1 MWVDNSHTM
10 KASELKG
17 RRLMKNT
24 VTGET
29 RFEISPEHHALLD
42 DAEREYLEK
51 KITPPPRGTMVN
63 ALQAELKKT
72 DDFLK
77 RPHPLLDKLE
87 KKARGKKNGS

>member
-51 KITPPPRGTMVN
+51 KSAVPEVEATTTQSR
-63 ALQAELKKT
+63 K
-72 DDFLK
+72 
-77 RPHPLLDKLE
+77 
-87 KKARGKKNGS
+87 RGKKYGS

>member
-51 KITPPPRGTMVN
+51 KSVVPEVVATTVQNR
-63 ALQAELKKT
+63 K
-72 DDFLK
+72 
-77 RPHPLLDKLE
+77 
-87 KKARGKKNGS
+87 RGKKNGA

>member
-29 RFEISPEHHALLD
+29 WFEISPEHHALLD

-51 KITPPPRGTMVN
+51 KVQEVMVSEIV
-63 ALQAELKKT
+63 ATTTQSR
-72 DDFLK
+72 K
-77 RPHPLLDKLE
+77 RS
-87 KKARGKKNGS
+87 KKNGS

>member
-1 MWVDNSHTM
+1 MWVDNSHTA

-42 DAEREYLEK
+42 DTEREYLEK
-51 KITPPPRGTMVN
+51 KSVVPEVVATTVQNR
-63 ALQAELKKT
+63 K
-72 DDFLK
+72 
-77 RPHPLLDKLE
+77 
-87 KKARGKKNGS
+87 RGKKYGS

>member
-51 KITPPPRGTMVN
+51 KVQEAVVSEIVATTTQSR
-63 ALQAELKKT
+63 K
-72 DDFLK
+72 
-77 RPHPLLDKLE
+77 
-87 KKARGKKNGS
+87 RGKKNGS

>member
-51 KITPPPRGTMVN
+51 KSVVPEVVATTVQNR
-63 ALQAELKKT
+63 K
-72 DDFLK
+72 
-77 RPHPLLDKLE
+77 
-87 KKARGKKNGS
+87 RGKKNGS

>member
-1 MWVDNSHTM
+1 MWVDNSHTV

-51 KITPPPRGTMVN
+51 KSAVPEVVATTVQNR
-63 ALQAELKKT
+63 K
-72 DDFLK
+72 
-77 RPHPLLDKLE
+77 
-87 KKARGKKNGS
+87 RGKKNGS

>member
-1 MWVDNSHTM
+1 MWVDNSHTV

-51 KITPPPRGTMVN
+51 KSVVPEVVATTVQSR
-63 ALQAELKKT
+63 K
-72 DDFLK
+72 
-77 RPHPLLDKLE
+77 
-87 KKARGKKNGS
+87 RGKKNGS